1 MARSTY
7 SLRKAVVDIALPQ
20 STVITAYAET
30 GIKITIT
37 RLSQKQATTK
47 ASFSPK
53 VDFGALEL
61 PSSACL
67 QYWMAAQCDK
77 FFQTMSTF
85 SPPLLNLNSKKS
97 VAEPLGQTRAQ
108 LATLRLLLLMEM
120 MLTTSLWVLVYEP
133 ADEEYHLPVFAVYF
147 KSWQSMI
154 AGWSSDHLNRAY
166 IFLSLFSAE
175 RGCFSSFSA
184 R

>member
-85 SPPLLNLNSKKS
+85 SPPMLNLNSKKS

-120 MLTTSLWVLVYEP
+120 MLAVRGGQVWYVTVSGNSLL
-133 ADEEYHLPVFAVYF
+133 
-147 KSWQSMI
+147 
-154 AGWSSDHLNRAY
+154 SSSIDIWRLASGKHSCKRRKN
-166 IFLSLFSAE
+166 
-175 RGCFSSFSA
+175 
-184 R
+184 